1 MKIKQLA
8 TMLLVSSTFAACGG
22 GGSGSSSGN
31 TTAPS
36 NSIGS
41 LSLLEAKGDGGGG
54 YNNYVSASGATQTAQ
69 LTAINHD
76 AFNKLLLFSIFESDD
91 KGDGYV
97 LRPDTA
103 LAEPEKPTHS
113 LMPDAV
119 KDEIIQ
125 VMEKY
130 VAQQRA
136 QDRPINSGTIACP
149 YGGHIVISGDLNDS
163 TNTGTLNVNYT
174 NCETYFY
181 LKNGLSTVT
190 LNKLEPTSGIFL
202 DYAIGYQD
210 LSVDTAWNAFV
221 YTGSQ
226 FVVRTMTNNRIT
238 KIVTSSNLQR
248 KDQKAGDA
256 VSIDLT
262 INTRDQTAQ
271 AITGSLCHGVYGCVD
286 VSTRIGFSN
295 RLQQGEINLVGAG
308 NSTIQLYY
316 SGGKLHTRLD
326 GNGTGNYGV
335 PYLL

>member
-1 MKIKQLA
+1 MKMKQW
-8 TMLLVSSTFAACGG
+8 TTVLLVSSALAACGG
-22 GGSGSSSGN
+22 GSSVGS
-31 TTAPS
+31 TAAPS
-36 NSIGS
+36 NSMGP

-54 YNNYVSASGATQTAQ
+54 YNNYVSASGATQMAQ
-69 LTAINHD
+69 LTAINHT
-76 AFNKLLLFSIFESDD
+76 AFVELLLFSIFESDD

-97 LRPDTA
+97 FRSDTDLTA
-103 LAEPEKPTHS
+103 PEKPTTS

-119 KDEIIQ
+119 KDEIVQ
-125 VMEKY
+125 LMEQY
-130 VAQQRA
+130 VAQQRTQA
-136 QDRPINSGTIACP
+136 RPVNSGTIACP
-149 YGGHIVISGDLNDS
+149 YGGYFVVSGDLNDS

-174 NCETYFY
+174 NCETYLY
-181 LKNGLSTVT
+181 LKNGLSTLT
-190 LNKLEPTSGIFL
+190 LNKLEPTNNVFL
-202 DYAIGYQD
+202 DYAIAYKD

-226 FVVRTMTNNRIT
+226 FVVKTMTNNRVT

-262 INTRDQTAQ
+262 VNSRDQTAQ
-271 AITGSLCHGVYGCVD
+271 AITGKLCHGVYGCVD

-308 NSTIQLYY
+308 GSTIQLYY

-326 GNGTGNYGV
+326 GNGTGNYGA
-335 PYLL
+335 PYLVTL